1 MKHPHNETALNL
13 KMTIVIARMVKAIDR
28 FLIPEINARGLTPTQ
43 FSVMEALYHKG
54 PLSVNE
60 IIEKT
65 LSSSGNMCLVIGNL
79 LQSGFVSKAISE
91 QDRRA
96 RKVELTE
103 KGRRIIADVLP
114 AHIQRVNTMLSGM
127 TFPEKRRLVEQMQK
141 LSRSISEQ
149 DKKS

>member
-1 MKHPHNETALNL
+1 
-13 KMTIVIARMVKAIDR
+13 MTIVIARMVKAIDR

-127 TFPEKRRLVEQMQK
+127 TLPEKRRLVEQMQK
-141 LSRSISEQ
+141 LSISISEQ